1 MDETRSVDTSVSGW
15 ALEHHYLLLFTKC
28 LTHHIICL
36 FRCVLLLIFNCSY
49 LPNVLLIRLSSVSDV
64 SQALNSLWGE
74 PTHQTSDTRG
84 FLSTLLPLRA
94 SSTSFGHSA
103 GFTDGA
109 SSLPCSVI
117 PPGREIN
124 EALTM
129 MGPRQWPRDSV
140 SSTLCCCVFLN
151 YHPFKGITLAPKVLC
166 KNALLFFSPLWQTG
180 AIHPVSEAWIH
191 SSAAKA
197 PGVFS
202 HSVLTKLLTC
212 CWRRCSPNH
221 GPNNPE
227 KVREPI
233 TGWGV
238 RGCLWSWITLSIPT
252 GTPGDAP
259 KQFPP
264 HLAEPLTG
272 THQTG
277 TSQCGHQWGAKSHQ
291 LWDISHLISAFPV
304 FFTSHGF
311 EFVIK
316 AKSGHKNGS

>member
-1 MDETRSVDTSVSGW
+1 
-15 ALEHHYLLLFTKC
+15 
-28 LTHHIICL
+28 
-36 FRCVLLLIFNCSY
+36 
-49 LPNVLLIRLSSVSDV
+49 
-64 SQALNSLWGE
+64 
-74 PTHQTSDTRG
+74 
-84 FLSTLLPLRA
+84 
-94 SSTSFGHSA
+94 
-103 GFTDGA
+103 
-109 SSLPCSVI
+109 
-117 PPGREIN
+117 
-124 EALTM
+124 M
-129 MGPRQWPRDSV
+129 MGPRQRPRDSV

-151 YHPFKGITLAPKVLC
+151 YHPFKGITSAPKVLC

-180 AIHPVSEAWIH
+180 AIHQVSEAWIH

-264 HLAEPLTG
+264 HRHPPDWNLTVWAPVRG
-272 THQTG
+272 KIPSVVGYFTFNL
-277 TSQCGHQWGAKSHQ
+277 SFPSV
-291 LWDISHLISAFPV
+291 LHLSWI
-304 FFTSHGF
+304 
-311 EFVIK
+311 
-316 AKSGHKNGS
+316 